1 VEAQMISIKDY
12 FKEITGEAQMPSIK
26 EYLAEITGNDYIDG
40 ELYNK
45 FNVKRGLRNADGTG
59 VLVGLTRVGDVHGY
73 IMDEGEKT
81 SVAGKLFYRG
91 IDVEEIVAH
100 FAAEGRFG
108 FEETVY
114 LLMFGTLPDEE
125 QLAQFCAFLGEKRI
139 LPANFAED
147 SIMKAPSRDIMNKLG
162 RSVLTLYSW
171 DDDPENLSPE
181 NVLRQCI
188 DLIAR
193 FPTIVAYSYMAKKHY
208 YDNES
213 LVLHLPASTCSTAE
227 SILSLIR
234 PNQQFTRLEAEI
246 LDLALVLHAEH
257 GGGNNSTFAVHLV
270 TSADTDT
277 YAALTTGINALK
289 GFKHGGANIKVIQMM
304 DDLKKHVKHWDNVG
318 EVADYLADILRG
330 EAYDRSGLIYGL
342 GHAVY
347 TVSDPRATLL
357 RNKAAL
363 LAEEKG
369 MMEEFNLY
377 RLIEK
382 ISPEVM
388 RKVKGFDKD
397 ICVNVDFYSGF
408 VYKMLGIPEELYT
421 PIFAVSRV
429 AGWAA
434 HRMEEIVSGGKIIRP
449 AYKCVQ
455 PRRGYVPIGAR
466 EN

>member
-1 VEAQMISIKDY
+1 
-12 FKEITGEAQMPSIK
+12 
-26 EYLAEITGNDYIDG
+26 
-40 ELYNK
+40 
-45 FNVKRGLRNADGTG
+45 
-59 VLVGLTRVGDVHGY
+59 
-73 IMDEGEKT
+73 
-81 SVAGKLFYRG
+81 
-91 IDVEEIVAH
+91 
-100 FAAEGRFG
+100 
-108 FEETVY
+108 
-114 LLMFGTLPDEE
+114 
-125 QLAQFCAFLGEKRI
+125 
-139 LPANFAED
+139 
-147 SIMKAPSRDIMNKLG
+147 
-162 RSVLTLYSW
+162 
-171 DDDPENLSPE
+171 
-181 NVLRQCI
+181 
-188 DLIAR
+188 
-193 FPTIVAYSYMAKKHY
+193 MAKKHY

-213 LVLHLPASTCSTAE
+213 LVLHFPESSCSTAE

-234 PNQQFTRLEAEI
+234 PNQQFSKLEAEI

-277 YAALTTGINALK
+277 YAALTTGINSLK
-289 GFKHGGANIKVIQMM
+289 GFKHGGANIKVIHMIE
-304 DDLKKHVKHWDNVG
+304 DLKKHVKHWDNVG

-330 EAYDRSGLIYGL
+330 EAYDHSGLIYGL

-347 TVSDPRATLL
+347 TISDPRAALL
-357 RNKAAL
+357 RNKAAF
-363 LAEEKG
+363 LADEKG
-369 MMEEFNLY
+369 MVDEFNLY
-377 RLIEK
+377 RLIER

-455 PRRGYVPIGAR
+455 SRRGYVPLGAR

>member
-1 VEAQMISIKDY
+1 
-12 FKEITGEAQMPSIK
+12 
-26 EYLAEITGNDYIDG
+26 
-40 ELYNK
+40 
-45 FNVKRGLRNADGTG
+45 
-59 VLVGLTRVGDVHGY
+59 
-73 IMDEGEKT
+73 
-81 SVAGKLFYRG
+81 
-91 IDVEEIVAH
+91 
-100 FAAEGRFG
+100 
-108 FEETVY
+108 
-114 LLMFGTLPDEE
+114 
-125 QLAQFCAFLGEKRI
+125 
-139 LPANFAED
+139 
-147 SIMKAPSRDIMNKLG
+147 MNKLG

-188 DLIAR
+188 ELIAR

-208 YDNES
+208 YDHES
-213 LVLHLPASTCSTAE
+213 LVLHLPGSTSSTAE

-234 PNQQFTRLEAEI
+234 PDQRFTRLEAEI
-246 LDLALVLHAEH
+246 LDLALILHAEH
-257 GGGNNSTFAVHLV
+257 GGGNNSTFAVHLA

-277 YAALTTGINALK
+277 YAALTTGINSLK
-289 GFKHGGANIKVIQMM
+289 GFKHGGANIKVMKMM
-304 DDLKKHVKHWDNVG
+304 EDLKKRVKRWDNVG
-318 EVADYLADILRG
+318 EVADYLADILRE

-347 TVSDPRATLL
+347 TISDPRAVLL

-363 LAEEKG
+363 LAEEKD
-369 MMEEFNLY
+369 MMDEFNLY
-377 RLIEK
+377 RLIER

-388 RKVKGFDKD
+388 RRVKGLDKD

-434 HRMEEIVSGGKIIRP
+434 HRMEEILSGGKIIRP

-455 PRRGYVPIGAR
+455 PRQGYIPLGAR